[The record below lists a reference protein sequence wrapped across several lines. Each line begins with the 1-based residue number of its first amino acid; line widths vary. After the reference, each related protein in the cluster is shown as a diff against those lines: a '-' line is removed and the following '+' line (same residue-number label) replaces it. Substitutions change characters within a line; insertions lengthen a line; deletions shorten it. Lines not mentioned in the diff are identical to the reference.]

1 MTKMTLKIESQNDVL
16 RVVIDQ
22 EEKRNALSRA
32 TLDEIRQTFIDH
44 AENTDLRFA
53 ILTGAGE
60 KSFAAGGDLKDLMSV
75 RGEAAAA
82 AMARDAKRALAAIR
96 SFPVP
101 VIAALNGDALGGGA
115 ELAVA
120 CDIRIAAAHA
130 RIGFIQGRLAISSA
144 WGGGVDL
151 MRLVGPARALQFL
164 SRSEMLNAAQAL
176 ACGLINDAANEEET
190 LEQVLERFIA
200 PMRRQAPQVMR
211 AFKALGAYERGHG
224 REAMDE
230 IETTR
235 FSQTWA
241 HPDHDAATESIL
253 KRME

>member
-1 MTKMTLKIESQNDVL
+1 MTLKIESQNDVL

-32 TLDEIRQTFIDH
+32 TLDEIRRTFIEH
-44 AENTDLRFA
+44 AENADLRFA

-60 KSFAAGGDLKDLMSV
+60 KSFAAGGDLKDLMLV
-75 RGEAAAA
+75 KGKAAAA
-82 AMARDAKRALAAIR
+82 AMARDAKTALAAIR

-120 CDIRIAAAHA
+120 CDMRIAAAHA

-151 MRLVGPARALQFL
+151 MRLVGPAKALQFL
-164 SRSEMLNAAQAL
+164 SRSEMLNAPQAL
-176 ACGLINDAANEEET
+176 ASGLINDAAKEGET
-190 LEQVLERFIA
+190 LEQALERFTE
-200 PMRRQAPQVMR
+200 PMRRQAPHVMR
-211 AFKALGAYERGHG
+211 AFKALGAHERGHG

-230 IETTR
+230 IETTL

-241 HPDHDAATESIL
+241 HPDHDAATEHIL